1 MEKKNTFHKA
11 PVIQTHIEGTQ
22 KHTSWSYCTSKQ
34 WGLYEQWHRLSLCLT
49 SQATTPRC
57 TDIESVC
64 ETNHFKLNTAM
75 DTPQTV
81 HNHLHKSSRETKR
94 DDEILIIICK
104 TKGGYKMRN
113 RDQITEKFIMA
124 GLVDES
130 RRRSDETETL
140 HH

>member
-1 MEKKNTFHKA
+1 
-11 PVIQTHIEGTQ
+11 
-22 KHTSWSYCTSKQ
+22 
-34 WGLYEQWHRLSLCLT
+34 
-49 SQATTPRC
+49 
-57 TDIESVC
+57 
-64 ETNHFKLNTAM
+64 M

-113 RDQITEKFIMA
+113 RDQITEKIIMA